1 VPIDYYA
8 LVDFNA
14 FVRIIDEMGGL
25 DMHIKE
31 EIVVD
36 PIGPA
41 NTRTLEPGVQ
51 TLDGGT
57 ALAYARQRHTA
68 NDDFDR
74 STRQQ
79 EVIMAIRDQV
89 LQFNMLP
96 TLISKAPRL
105 YQEVASGVST
115 NLTLDQIVRLS
126 MLAVQI
132 PEANLKQGVIGPP
145 SQVEFAT
152 NPADGQAI
160 LIPVPD
166 QIRILRDKIFASDG
180 AVSSTAPSINAQ
192 ITATPPAPTPEADL
206 GTLMRAEN
214 ARVLVSNGTAMA
226 GLASKT
232 SDMLKEMGVNVVGER
247 NADQSAVFTTIY
259 LSTGK
264 PYTVRYLME
273 KLKLPETRI
282 LYRSE
287 PNPQA
292 DVEIILGDD
301 WASQQ

>member
-1 VPIDYYA
+1 
-8 LVDFNA
+8 
-14 FVRIIDEMGGL
+14 
-25 DMHIKE
+25 
-31 EIVVD
+31 
-36 PIGPA
+36 
-41 NTRTLEPGVQ
+41 
-51 TLDGGT
+51 
-57 ALAYARQRHTA
+57 
-68 NDDFDR
+68 
-74 STRQQ
+74 
-79 EVIMAIRDQV
+79 
-89 LQFNMLP
+89 
-96 TLISKAPRL
+96 
-105 YQEVASGVST
+105 
-115 NLTLDQIVRLS
+115 
-126 MLAVQI
+126 
-132 PEANLKQGVIGPP
+132 
-145 SQVEFAT
+145 
-152 NPADGQAI
+152 
-160 LIPVPD
+160 
-166 QIRILRDKIFASDG
+166 
-180 AVSSTAPSINAQ
+180 
-192 ITATPPAPTPEADL
+192 
-206 GTLMRAEN
+206 MRAEN